1 MVFTIHRYIF
11 RDLLKYFLL
20 ATAVL
25 SVVLGL
31 GVMLRPLQQFSV
43 APANVPTLIL
53 CTLPITL
60 TMVIP
65 VAALLATTLVYGRL
79 AGENEINA
87 CRSSGISLLTLIY
100 PAVALA
106 LSVGIITLLLDFHI
120 IPYFTRKFERIFLTD
135 AQTIIHRN
143 INKTGSLGNLFPDI
157 RIHAD
162 HAESRGDR
170 LQLQGVAVVRL
181 DRDKIDE
188 IFTAQYAEVDFN
200 VEKYNHRIA
209 IYLHNA
215 TSILNEGSASGENLL
230 FFHESPNLWRD
241 KIEFKTLDQ
250 LKAIRQDM
258 TQFEHIRNFTRKIR
272 QQILVER
279 FIKYCDEG
287 LGEGK
292 YLILQK
298 DEDRLRLEAWGAQ
311 LHRPTKKKNIR
322 MADKNRTALL
332 LNPPDG
338 MIRLRQTIKEKDRER
353 TKIYRSPLATLTVY
367 FTSDEQAYGCLFME
381 ETEWNYADEDTI
393 HRPGPWQISRISL
406 PPDLVAET
414 QKITWKQIVDSE
426 SLANITS
433 LENPSA
439 YLLGLYQK
447 LKEEC
452 TELDADI
459 RVELHSRLAF
469 GVGCV
474 VLVLLG
480 AALGILFRSSHL
492 LIAFGVSFIPAAMC
506 LITICTGK
514 HIAKANSAHPE
525 GGLVFLWAGIAAV
538 VAANA
543 IIYKMLFRR

>member
-31 GVMLRPLQQFSV
+31 GVMLRPLRQFSV
-43 APANVPTLIL
+43 DPVNVPTLLL

-65 VAALLATTLVYGRL
+65 IAALLATTLVYGRL

-106 LSVGIITLLLDFHI
+106 LSVGIITLLLGFHI
-120 IPYFTRKFERIFLTD
+120 IPYFTRKFERIILTD

-143 INKTGSLGNLFPDI
+143 ISKTGNLGDMFGNL

-162 HAESRGDR
+162 QAESQGDR
-170 LQLQGVAVVRL
+170 LQLQGVAVVVL
-181 DRDKIDE
+181 DRKKIDE
-188 IFTAQYAEVDFN
+188 MFTAQYAEVDFD
-200 VEKYNHRIA
+200 VEKYDHHIA

-215 TSILNEGSASGENLL
+215 IAIQEEGLVSIGNQV
-230 FFHESPNLWRD
+230 FYHESPSLWRD

-258 TQFEHIRNFTRKIR
+258 TQFELIRTLTRDIR

-279 FIKYCDEG
+279 FFAYCDDQLREHHN
-287 LGEGK
+287 LVLE
-292 YLILQK
+292 K
-298 DEDRLRLEAWGAQ
+298 DAVPLRLEAWGAQ

-322 MADKNRTALL
+322 LADKNRTALL

-338 MIRLRQTIKEKDRER
+338 MIRLRQTVREKDRQR
-353 TKIYRSPLATLTVY
+353 TKIYRSPLATLTI
-367 FTSDEQAYGCLFME
+367 FTFEEQAYAWLLRE
-381 ETEWNYADEDTI
+381 ETEWTYADEVTP
-393 HRPGPWQISRISL
+393 HRPGPVQIPRISL
-406 PPDLVAET
+406 PPELVAET
-414 QKITWKQIVDSE
+414 ETITWKQLEESE
-426 SLANITS
+426 SLADVS
-433 LENPSA
+433 PLKNPTT
-439 YLLGLYQK
+439 YLAGLHRK
-447 LKEEC
+447 LKDEC
-452 TELDADI
+452 TELDTDI

-492 LIAFGVSFIPAAMC
+492 LTAFGISFIPAAMC
-506 LITICTGK
+506 LITIFTGK
-514 HIAKANSAHPE
+514 HIAEANSTHPV
-525 GGLVFLWAGIAAV
+525 GGIVFLWTGIAV
-538 VAANA
+538 VIAANG
-543 IIYKMLFRR
+543 IIYKTLFKR